1 MTTFPRFIF
10 APALVGFLIGGCGS
24 NNPSSAADM
33 MQKSDQGTTAAGGG
47 TVQFTASGEVLALG
61 GYDFPPA
68 TADDPAFVDG
78 WELKFDEL
86 LVTFQNITLSEN
98 PDKVPT
104 DQSQLDNAVAQITG
118 PFAVDL
124 HKGGPLMGKGGADEQ
139 AVPIAALMNQNL
151 NDYKPFDA
159 TRRYGF
165 GFELVAAS
173 LNTTNINLDAR
184 AQQDYGL
191 MIANGWTVLYVG
203 TATFKGTGCTS
214 TNPAYDFTKLPKV
227 VKFKLGFASP
237 TTYVNCQNPDNDPA
251 DPFGSEEHQ
260 RGIQIKS
267 NATTIAQATV
277 HTDHPFWESTR
288 HDSPAHFDQLAAYA
302 KSDGAGGY
310 VVTMGDLR
318 GVNFT
323 AFKDGDGKPL
333 PWRSCVAS
341 YTPPNT
347 SMAMNF
353 DSQGIVYNPN
363 GDPNKVLRD
372 YTDYATYNQSTQGH
386 LNSDGLCFVKR
397 HYPSPQ

>member
-1 MTTFPRFIF
+1 MSSFSYFML
-10 APALVGFLIGGCGS
+10 APAIAGSLAGGCSSS
-24 NNPSSAADM
+24 NTDGAADM
-33 MQKSDQGTTAAGGG
+33 LAKSDLGTITAGGG

-61 GYDFPPA
+61 GYGFPPA
-68 TADDPAFVDG
+68 SADDPAFVDG

-104 DQSQLDNAVAQITG
+104 DQSQVDAPVAQLSG

-151 NDYKPFDA
+151 NGYKPFDP

-165 GFELVAAS
+165 GFDLVPAA
-173 LNTTNINLDAR
+173 LGTTNINLDAQ
-184 AQQDYGL
+184 AQKDYGL
-191 MIANGWTVLYVG
+191 MIASGWTVLYVG

-260 RGIQIKS
+260 RGVQIKRQRHHHRPS
-267 NATTIAQATV
+267 HRAHRSPV
-277 HTDHPFWESTR
+277 LGEHPARRTGPLRS
-288 HDSPAHFDQLAAYA
+288 A
-302 KSDGAGGY
+302 
-310 VVTMGDLR
+310 R
-318 GVNFT
+318 GVREIRWHRCSFVGHHGRSKRGELYRVQRY
-323 AFKDGDGKPL
+323 AAGKCPCPGAL
-333 PWRSCVAS
+333 A
-341 YTPPNT
+341 
-347 SMAMNF
+347 
-353 DSQGIVYNPN
+353 
-363 GDPNKVLRD
+363 
-372 YTDYATYNQSTQGH
+372 
-386 LNSDGLCFVKR
+386 
-397 HYPSPQ
+397 